1 MGVLPKNKMGEVI
14 SVRFGEPLNEPSVK
28 DWQVGQTSHEHRDAS
43 HQAASPVQR
52 DATPIPETHVP
63 EQAPLGE
70 QPIFEVP
77 EEILRGF
84 YEEVVTVGLEDGK
97 AQVFAELTV
106 LQERYASA
114 LEQLRAV
121 SEKIATQNQI
131 QIIRLASI
139 IAEKIVRT
147 HVRLNPEDL
156 FRMVDEA
163 IALDDNSTSV
173 QVFCSPGD
181 YEFLAERIGAGE
193 LTRAQKLEV
202 SIDIDEALE
211 YGDFRIETNVGTI
224 NQQVSE
230 QITQCR
236 DELAG
241 ANGA

>member
-1 MGVLPKNKMGEVI
+1 M
-14 SVRFGEPLNEPSVK
+14 
-28 DWQVGQTSHEHRDAS
+28 
-43 HQAASPVQR
+43 
-52 DATPIPETHVP
+52 PETPPV
-63 EQAPLGE
+63 EQTPLGE

-84 YEEVVTVGLEDGK
+84 YEEVAAVGLEDGK

-121 SEKIATQNQI
+121 SEKIATQNQM

-147 HVRLNPEDL
+147 HVRLNPNL

-163 IALDDNSTSV
+163 ISLDDTATSV

-181 YEFLAERIGAGE
+181 YEYLAERIGAGE
-193 LTRAQKLEV
+193 LTRA
-202 SIDIDEALE
+202 A
-211 YGDFRIETNVGTI
+211 ET
-224 NQQVSE
+224 
-230 QITQCR
+230 
-236 DELAG
+236 
-241 ANGA
+241 

>member
-14 SVRFGEPLNEPSVK
+14 SVRFGEPVNEPSLK
-28 DWQVGQTSHEHRDAS
+28 EWQVGQTSQERPDVPQQTAS
-43 HQAASPVQR
+43 AAQREASPM
-52 DATPIPETHVP
+52 PETPPV
-63 EQAPLGE
+63 EQTPLGE

-84 YEEVVTVGLEDGK
+84 YEEVVAVGLEDGK

-121 SEKIATQNQI
+121 SEKIATQNQM

-163 IALDDNSTSV
+163 ISLDDSATSV

-181 YEFLAERIGAGE
+181 YEYLAERIGAGE

-202 SIDIDEALE
+202 TVNIDEALE
-211 YGDFRIETNVGTI
+211 YGDFRIETDVGTI

-230 QITQCR
+230 QVTQCR

-241 ANGA
+241 AHGA